1 MVPELDELLDEELD
15 EDELLEEEL
24 LDDELLVDD
33 ELLDDELELL
43 LDELLP
49 VGAPDEPLPPHPT
62 RSMHAASAPPVR
74 LSTLLI
80 ANILFFQ
87 PQVLVFLTN
96 QNCPVPAG
104 DLINLGTVVPD
115 PNCCRLMRLL
125 NDPSNS

>member
-1 MVPELDELLDEELD
+1 MLPELDELLDEELD
-15 EDELLEEEL
+15 EEELLDDEL
-24 LDDELLVDD
+24 LDDELLVD
-33 ELLDDELELL
+33 EVLLEEELELL

-49 VGAPDEPLPPHPT
+49 VGVPDEPLPPHPT

-80 ANILFFQ
+80 ANILFFNLRL
-87 PQVLVFLTN
+87 LVFLNN
-96 QNCPVPAG
+96 QNRPVPAG